1 MAGRLAIFAQW
12 MQPKHS
18 LPVISPPR
26 LFTSPPTSNQAMN
39 PPRFLRPK
47 LERRFLWHRRRYLL
61 ISACGQYYAG
71 RMYRT
76 FKRAKQAMFAR
87 IR

>member
-1 MAGRLAIFAQW
+1 
-12 MQPKHS
+12 
-18 LPVISPPR
+18 
-26 LFTSPPTSNQAMN
+26 MN